1 MILSKWT
8 RLLIMVDFYNK
19 YRPTIISILSAL
31 LTFFIALSKLNLGTK
46 VGVFVSIVIVVLPV
60 ILSTMENKSQEIT
73 IKLLINAIE
82 VIQKIIKNERLND
95 TNLKASKDND
105 NIVYDEYD
113 IRKALTKGIE

>member
-1 MILSKWT
+1 
-8 RLLIMVDFYNK
+8 MVDFYNK

-82 VIQKIIKNERLND
+82 VIQKIIKNECLND

>member
-1 MILSKWT
+1 
-8 RLLIMVDFYNK
+8 MVDFYNK

-31 LTFFIALSKLNLGTK
+31 LTFFIALFKLNLGTK

>member
-1 MILSKWT
+1 MILNKWM
-8 RLLIMVDFYNK
+8 RLLIMFDFYNK

-73 IKLLINAIE
+73 IRLLINAIE

-95 TNLKASKDND
+95 TNLKANKDNN